1 MFRADYVGRYFDAA
15 ARARVA
21 AMVARIVAA
30 ARVAVQGAAWLSAPA
45 RTEALAKLDR
55 LTAKLGYPDAWTDD
69 AALEICAGD
78 AFDNRARAQRLAWS
92 RLAAAAA
99 KPIDRAR
106 WQMSPLETDA
116 FYDPMLNQIVLPA
129 AHLQAPWFDAQA
141 DDAANYGGLGALIAH
156 EISHAFDPQGAQ
168 FDASGALRAWWQ
180 RADQQ
185 AFGARSD
192 RLVAQY
198 GAFEALPGA
207 HVDGKLTL
215 PENVADVAGLQIA
228 WAAYQQS
235 LAGRTAPVLDGLDGA
250 QRFFIAYAQTWRVKQ
265 RDELQRQLLVTDPH
279 APARWRADGPARNSD
294 AFQQAFHTQPG
305 DAMYVA
311 PAERVRLW

>member
-1 MFRADYVGRYFDAA
+1 
-15 ARARVA
+15 
-21 AMVARIVAA
+21 MVARIVAA

-55 LTAKLGYPDAWTDD
+55 LTAKVGYPDAWTDD